1 MKLMVYSHDAFGLG
15 NIRRMLAIC
24 KYLLD
29 SLPGLSILVVS
40 GSPVLHSFRMPQG
53 LDYIKLPCLGR
64 NEFGELSAKYLGTP
78 TDEAVKL
85 RSDLIL
91 TAAINYKPD
100 LLLVDKK
107 PYALK
112 GELQDTLN
120 YLKTYLPK
128 TKVVLLLRDILD
140 SPEATIEE
148 WQKHRY
154 YEGVELYYDQLLVVG
169 MPEVFDLI
177 KEYQFPPSISRKVQF
192 CGYIRRE
199 PGLKCRNVLR
209 QELQIKPEEQLVLI
223 TPGGGG
229 DGYRLV
235 DTYLSG
241 LAHLPTGHNIRSLII
256 SGPEMPLP
264 QRQALYQA
272 AEQYPQV
279 QICEFT
285 DDLMSYMEAAD
296 TVVSMGGYNTVC
308 EILSLSKRA
317 VIVPRI
323 QPVQEQLIRAE
334 RMDRLGLF
342 KAIHPDRL
350 TPETLMHAVLD
361 QLSGTNNHLPPIS
374 RLDLDA
380 LPRITQYL
388 SRLLFSQDQFSQ
400 ARYSYQNF
408 SQSTLVAAN

>member
-1 MKLMVYSHDAFGLG
+1 
-15 NIRRMLAIC
+15 
-24 KYLLD
+24 
-29 SLPGLSILVVS
+29 
-40 GSPVLHSFRMPQG
+40 MPQG

-64 NEFGELSAKYLGTP
+64 NEFGELSAKYLGTS
-78 TDEAVKL
+78 TEEAVKL

-112 GELQDTLN
+112 GELQDTLD

-140 SPEATIEE
+140 SPEATVEE

-177 KEYQFPPSISRKVQF
+177 KEYQFPLSISRKVQF

-241 LAHLPTGHNIRSLII
+241 LAHLPTGHNIRSLIL

-296 TVVSMGGYNTVC
+296 TVVSMAGYNTVC

-317 VIVPRI
+317 VVVPRT

-334 RMDRLGLF
+334 RMARLGLF
-342 KAIHPDRL
+342 KTIHPTRL
-350 TPETLMHAVLD
+350 TPEILMHAVLE

-388 SRLLFSQDQFSQ
+388 SRLLFSEGQFGQ

-408 SQSTLVAAN
+408 SQPTLVAANQ